1 MNSSQNVLLVF
12 ILFLPC
18 NLIDMR
24 RFFQFIFRT
33 ILYIFIILIGMLV
46 AFYLM
51 VPVYQFSGPVKF
63 NGDQLYNPYENI
75 DPSHW
80 KKYNFQVQSK
90 AWLGIT
96 DGRKNSNELIDSI
109 YTALGFDHVTTSDY
123 QKINY
128 YGKEKSSF
136 IPTYEHGYNI
146 FKTHQVCIDAKSV
159 LWTDFI
165 LFQTRSMKQWVIDQL
180 KQDCSIV
187 AIAHPRLWNGY
198 TLSDM
203 KYLTNYRMM
212 EVLSGL
218 FISTE
223 RWDVA
228 LTSGQV
234 VWIIGSDDA
243 HNVLHLDEV
252 GRKFTLIN
260 SKSTDKNKIITS
272 LLSGKNY
279 GIDYY
284 LSEDTSIAEKATRL
298 KQLPFLISAELKGDT
313 FSVVFSKKA
322 RELKFIGENGIVRKT
337 VSNTKAAHYIIQPD
351 DPYIRTEA
359 NFSYTYSIYLNPVI
373 RYKGEFPKSLKT
385 ATIDTTATLRLRIL
399 YFLIILSLVFLYVKW
414 KQRKSSK

>member
-1 MNSSQNVLLVF
+1 MRK
-12 ILFLPC
+12 LFH
-18 NLIDMR
+18 
-24 RFFQFIFRT
+24 FIFRT

-51 VPVYQFSGPVKF
+51 APVYQFSGPVKF

-96 DGRKNSNELIDSI
+96 DGRKNSNKLIDST

-136 IPTYEHGYNI
+136 IPTYEHGYNM

-165 LFQTRSMKQWVIDQL
+165 LFQTKSMKQWVIDQL
-180 KQDCSIV
+180 KHDCSLV
-187 AIAHPRLWNGY
+187 ALAHPFLWNGY
-198 TLSDM
+198 TINDM
-203 KYLTNYRMM
+203 KYLTNYSMM
-212 EVLSGL
+212 EVLSSL

-223 RWDVA
+223 HWDAA

-243 HNVLHLDEV
+243 HDVLHLGEV

-260 SKSTDKNKIITS
+260 SKNTVKKEIINS
-272 LLSGKNY
+272 LLAGKNY

-284 LSEDTSIAEKATRL
+284 SSEDTSIIEKATQLGQLAFL
-298 KQLPFLISAELKGDT
+298 KNAELKGDT

-322 RELKFIGENGIVRKT
+322 REFKFIGENGNVLKT
-337 VSNTKAAHYIIQPD
+337 VSNAKSAYYVIQPE
-351 DPYIRTEA
+351 DPYVRA
-359 NFSYTYSIYLNPVI
+359 DVNFSYSYNIYLNPVI
-373 RYKGEFPKSLKT
+373 RHEGEFPKSLKT
-385 ATIDTTATLRLRIL
+385 ATIDTTATLRLRIV
-399 YFLIILSLVFLYVKW
+399 YFLVILSLVFLYVKW
-414 KQRKSSK
+414 KQRKTAK